1 MATEPIIPIKSRFS
15 GTNFQNKAEKFPLLV
30 WQKFLVTPFLL
41 SKISPENFDLFKHL
55 LIKLNP
61 TFAQNL
67 LKKFFSF
74 AKKFFGSLG
83 TLNLP
88 KNNIVWLSD
97 LLIKTLFLK
106 TQKSPPK
113 KFFLH
118 LSRKFLVLFLSKI
131 SPKNFDLFKNLLI
144 KLNLT
149 FPQNLL
155 KKFLKTGKIFIFFI
169 EINFYLWRLN
179 L

>member
-1 MATEPIIPIKSRFS
+1 MVSWKKFFS
-15 GTNFQNKAEKFPLLV
+15 LF
-30 WQKFLVTPFLL
+30 TP
-41 SKISPENFDLFKHL
+41 KVYPKNFDLFKHL

-106 TQKSPPK
+106 TQKSLPK
-113 KFFLH
+113 RNFLH
-118 LSRKFLVLFLSKI
+118 LARKFLVLFLSKI

-144 KLNLT
+144 KLNST

-155 KKFLKTGKIFIFFI
+155 KKFLKTGKIFIFFVG
-169 EINFYLWRLN
+169 INFYLWRLN

>member
-1 MATEPIIPIKSRFS
+1 MGTYNYNKSRVLDPIKFS
-15 GTNFQNKAEKFPLLV
+15 SIGILKKFFSL
-30 WQKFLVTPFLL
+30 FTP
-41 SKISPENFDLFKHL
+41 KVYPKNFDLFKHL

-61 TFAQNL
+61 TFAKNL

-74 AKKFFGSLG
+74 AKKFFGPLG

-106 TQKSPPK
+106 TQKPLPK
-113 KFFLH
+113 RNFFT
-118 LSRKFLVLFLSKI
+118 
-131 SPKNFDLFKNLLI
+131 LI
-144 KLNLT
+144 KKIFSPFSL
-149 FPQNLL
+149 QNLL
-155 KKFLKTGKIFIFFI
+155 KKFLKNRKNFHFFI

>member
-1 MATEPIIPIKSRFS
+1 MATEPIISIKSRFS

-106 TQKSPPK
+106 TQKSLPK
-113 KFFLH
+113 RKFFT
-118 LSRKFLVLFLSKI
+118 
-131 SPKNFDLFKNLLI
+131 LI
-144 KLNLT
+144 K
-149 FPQNLL
+149 
-155 KKFLKTGKIFIFFI
+155 KIFSPFSLQ
-169 EINFYLWRLN
+169 NFPEKFWLI
-179 L
+179 

>member
-1 MATEPIIPIKSRFS
+1 MATEPIIPIKSRFF
-15 GTNFQNKAEKFPLLV
+15 GTNFQNKAEKFPLLA
-30 WQKFLVTPFLL
+30 WQKFLVSPFLL

-97 LLIKTLFLK
+97 LLIKTLFFK
-106 TQKSPPK
+106 TQKSLPK
-113 KFFLH
+113 RNFFT
-118 LSRKFLVLFLSKI
+118 LSK
-131 SPKNFDLFKNLLI
+131 
-144 KLNLT
+144 
-149 FPQNLL
+149 
-155 KKFLKTGKIFIFFI
+155 KIFSPFSLQ
-169 EINFYLWRLN
+169 NFPEKFWLI
-179 L
+179 

>member
-41 SKISPENFDLFKHL
+41 SKISPENFDSFKHL

-67 LKKFFSF
+67 FKKIFLIR
-74 AKKFFGSLG
+74 KKIFWLLG
-83 TLNLP
+83 HP
-88 KNNIVWLSD
+88 KFTQNNIVWLSD

-155 KKFLKTGKIFIFFI
+155 KKFLKTGKKISFF
-169 EINFYLWRLN
+169 L
-179 L
+179 

>member
-106 TQKSPPK
+106 TQKSPP
-113 KFFLH
+113 
-118 LSRKFLVLFLSKI
+118 
-131 SPKNFDLFKNLLI
+131 
-144 KLNLT
+144 
-149 FPQNLL
+149 Q
-155 KKFLKTGKIFIFFI
+155 KIFSTLIQKIFSPFSLQ
-169 EINFYLWRLN
+169 NFPEKFWLI
-179 L
+179 